1 MLSKS
6 RKKSRHDQPMVMPA
20 EQAAEVF
27 PAVRYFQSHF
37 EFLQEQLS
45 LILHNQEC
53 LQQQIQQLRNGYGE
67 AIDEELA
74 VFNQPRKP

>member
-27 PAVRYFQSHF
+27 PAVRYFQIHF

-53 LQQQIQQLRNGYGE
+53 LQQQIQQLRAGYEE

>member
-1 MLSKS
+1 
-6 RKKSRHDQPMVMPA
+6 
-20 EQAAEVF
+20 
-27 PAVRYFQSHF
+27 
-37 EFLQEQLS
+37 